1 MLHPN
6 LESQDLKTLEALEF
20 YCSHTAQIEVVR
32 HDRSLGTLTF
42 TREVQKSRQVP
53 YWAEIWVS
61 LQLDRGLCMFT
72 TGLKPG

>member
-32 HDRSLGTLTF
+32 HDRSLGMFILGQ
-42 TREVQKSRQVP
+42 ES
-53 YWAEIWVS
+53 S
-61 LQLDRGLCMFT
+61 LGMFT
-72 TGLKPG
+72 VHFRAGV

>member
-32 HDRSLGTLTF
+32 HDRSLGMF
-42 TREVQKSRQVP
+42 IAGQESRYVHCR
-53 YWAEIWVS
+53 AGV
-61 LQLDRGLCMFT
+61 
-72 TGLKPG
+72 

>member
-32 HDRSLGTLTF
+32 HDRSLG
-42 TREVQKSRQVP
+42 
-53 YWAEIWVS
+53 
-61 LQLDRGLCMFT
+61 MFT
-72 TGLKPG
+72 AAGQESRYVHCRAGAGV